1 MTPVLPYRN
10 RSEAG
15 RLLAAELGRYKSGRD
30 VLVLGLARGG
40 LPVASEVANALDAP
54 LDVLVVRKLGAP
66 MQPELAIGALA
77 ADGARVLNR
86 EIIGELGLSAYSVD
100 LITRREQAEVERRES
115 VYRSGRPPLDLKDR
129 IVILIDDGLATGST
143 MLAAVR
149 FAKKRSPQKVVLAVP
164 VASIQALEMLRP
176 EVDECVC
183 LATPDWFHAVGAW
196 YRDFQQ
202 VTDAEVKTL
211 LDQSCRL
218 HASRI

>member
-40 LPVASEVANALDAP
+40 LPVASEVASFLDAP

-66 MQPELAIGALA
+66 IQPELAIGAIA
-77 ADGARVLNR
+77 ADGTRVLNE
-86 EIIGELGLSAYSVD
+86 EIIRDLAISADSID
-100 LITRREQAEVERRES
+100 LITQREQAEVERRERA
-115 VYRSGRPPLDLKDR
+115 YRSGRPPLDLKDH
-129 IVILIDDGLATGST
+129 IVILVDDGLATGST

-149 FAKKRSPQKVVLAVP
+149 FARQRSPKKVVLAVP
-164 VASIQALEMLRP
+164 VGSIQALEMLRA

-183 LATPDWFHAVGAW
+183 LATPEWFNAVGEW
-196 YRDFQQ
+196 YRDFPQ

-211 LDQSCRL
+211 LDRSC
-218 HASRI
+218 HIHTS